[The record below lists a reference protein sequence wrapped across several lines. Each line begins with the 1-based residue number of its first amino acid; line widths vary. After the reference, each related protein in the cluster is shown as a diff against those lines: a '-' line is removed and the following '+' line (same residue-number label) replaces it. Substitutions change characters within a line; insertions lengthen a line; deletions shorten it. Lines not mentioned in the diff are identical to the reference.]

1 MDLSLLVTLAVIFVA
16 TLIGSALR
24 ASSKDRCLED
34 MSGYHVTIERKDGR
48 IVWGEMRLFSSGAE
62 IEYREDVRDEQ
73 HHTETSYVL
82 YKNELT
88 EAQAIYRYADDLTEE
103 NQRRRDASVR
113 RAFHPNFARRFV
125 RALRNFLNTAANS
138 LTEALNLLLGRSKIV
153 TDQLVLTQGQN
164 EIKGLT
170 KSILGYVGTSYDD
183 LLESFIGAQLV
194 VETSDAEATYEYL
207 GVLKDYT
214 ATYLQILDVVVPQ
227 ELELSLQRNTPSEL
241 IRRGGLCIEQRGPV
255 VTLRNR
261 TRFPIVLVS
270 VTWGEAV
277 HSLNEVVDAGASL
290 EYVLPAEAQQATI
303 ACRLVRQLDMLLP
316 RAHALIRHRA
326 ERYEPVDAIK
336 RPMAMVLSGLG
347 DSRFPRPERSARERI
362 KDAESIEQQLLSEV
376 SVTGAAQRLTEM
388 LEQRQEAQE
397 EVREA
402 NTKADTD

>member
-1 MDLSLLVTLAVIFVA
+1 MDPSLLVTLAVIFVA
-16 TLIGSALR
+16 TLIGSALS
-24 ASSKDRCLED
+24 ASSKDRCLKD
-34 MSGYHVTIERKDGR
+34 MDGYHVTVERKDGR
-48 IVWGEMRLFSSGAE
+48 IIWGEMRLFSSGAE

-73 HHTETSYVL
+73 QHTETSYVL
-82 YKNELT
+82 YNNELN

-113 RAFHPNFARRFV
+113 RAFHPNLLRRFV
-125 RALRNFLNTAANS
+125 RTLRNFLNTAANS

-153 TDQLVLTQGQN
+153 TDQLVLAQGQT

-227 ELELSLQRNTPSEL
+227 ELELELTRSTPSES
-241 IRRGGLCIEQRGPV
+241 IRRGGLCIEQRGPQ

-261 TRFPIVLVS
+261 TRYPVVLVS
-270 VTWGEAV
+270 VTWQDRADHLDAV
-277 HSLNEVVDAGASL
+277 IDPGSRL
-290 EYVLPAEAQQATI
+290 EYVLPPEAEQASL
-303 ACRLVRQLDMLLP
+303 ACRLARQLDMLLP

-326 ERYEPVDAIK
+326 ERYQLVDSLK
-336 RPMAMVLSGLG
+336 RPMTTVLSGLG
-347 DSRFPRPERSARERI
+347 DSRFPRPERTPQRRDR
-362 KDAESIEQQLLSEV
+362 DAESIEARLLSE
-376 SVTGAAQRLTEM
+376 SPITGAAQRLTEM
-388 LEQRQEAQE
+388 LEQRAAAEEEA
-397 EVREA
+397 REA
-402 NTKADTD
+402 KEKNGQ

>member
-1 MDLSLLVTLAVIFVA
+1 MDPSLLVTLAVIFVA

-24 ASSKDRCLED
+24 ASSKDRCLDD

-62 IEYREDVRDEQ
+62 IRYREDVRDEQ
-73 HHTETSYVL
+73 QHTETSYVL
-82 YKNELT
+82 YNNELN

-113 RAFHPNFARRFV
+113 RAFHPNLLRRFV
-125 RALRNFLNTAANS
+125 RTLRNFLNTAANS

-153 TDQLVLTQGQN
+153 TDQLVLAQGQT

-227 ELELSLQRNTPSEL
+227 ELELELTRSTPSES
-241 IRRGGLCIEQRGPV
+241 IRRGGLCIEQRGPQ

-261 TRFPIVLVS
+261 TRYPVVLVS
-270 VTWGEAV
+270 VTWQDRADHLDAV
-277 HSLNEVVDAGASL
+277 IDPGSRL
-290 EYVLPAEAQQATI
+290 EYVLPPEAEQASL
-303 ACRLVRQLDMLLP
+303 ACRLARQLDMLLP

-326 ERYEPVDAIK
+326 ERYQLVDSLK
-336 RPMAMVLSGLG
+336 RPMTTVLSGLG
-347 DSRFPRPERSARERI
+347 DSRFPRPERTPQRRDR
-362 KDAESIEQQLLSEV
+362 DAESIEARLLSE
-376 SVTGAAQRLTEM
+376 SPITGAAQRLTEM
-388 LEQRQEAQE
+388 LEQRAAAEEEA
-397 EVREA
+397 REA
-402 NTKADTD
+402 NEKSGQ